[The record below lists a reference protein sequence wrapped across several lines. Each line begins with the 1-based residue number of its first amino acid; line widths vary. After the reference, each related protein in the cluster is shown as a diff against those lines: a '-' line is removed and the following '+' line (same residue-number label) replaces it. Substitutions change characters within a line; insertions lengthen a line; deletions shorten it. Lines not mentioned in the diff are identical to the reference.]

1 MGKPWHGTSV
11 SALLKAN
18 QWAVVAPTHQS
29 GQESPTIGDH
39 SMWVGGGTLLIG
51 SYPAVVMCLCLS
63 LPLSS
68 WGNVCVCLSAGSP
81 PGHYLLMLS

>member
-39 SMWVGGGTLLIG
+39 SIWVGGGTLLIG
-51 SYPAVVMCLCLS
+51 SY
-63 LPLSS
+63 
-68 WGNVCVCLSAGSP
+68 
-81 PGHYLLMLS
+81 LLMPCCCHVFVFVFAFVIVG